1 MEFGICKQGGDL
13 KAYGAGLLSSFGEL
27 EYCLRLPSNY
37 NTIIYQLNHKLS
49 ILFFP
54 SDKPKH
60 LPFDPAVTG
69 VTEYPITEYQPTYY
83 VTDSFESAQ
92 QKLM

>member
-1 MEFGICKQGGDL
+1 M
-13 KAYGAGLLSSFGEL
+13 
-27 EYCLRLPSNY
+27 RTN
-37 NTIIYQLNHKLS
+37 LNKS
-49 ILFFP
+49 IF

>member
-1 MEFGICKQGGDL
+1 MECKKRFCPVPVDARTRTQSSAIC
-13 KAYGAGLLSSFGEL
+13 
-27 EYCLRLPSNY
+27 
-37 NTIIYQLNHKLS
+37 
-49 ILFFP
+49 
-54 SDKPKH
+54 SDKPKR

-69 VTEYPITEYQPTYY
+69 ATEYPITEYQPTYY